1 MLTCYVILKIMLSAP
16 IDLFEV
22 RRLFSKPKLLQDS
35 VFLRRE
41 VAQRMHEKLDLMK
54 IEPKRVLDVGC
65 GEGMDLQALSERF
78 LQAQSILG
86 VDASWHMLNESGFA
100 NSDAAGGLKNLLGRF
115 FSSKQA
121 SHTRPLLVCG
131 DFANLALQ
139 NACIDVL
146 WSNLAIQWHPQPDLV
161 LKEWFRILARNG
173 IVIFSSFGPDTFVEL
188 TQAFAEVDGYPHT
201 LPFVDM
207 HDFGDMLVA
216 AGFATPVMDV
226 ERITLRYQDAQK
238 MLNDVRA
245 LGGNPLSTRRRGLM
259 SKSKMALLC
268 SELEKKRGSDGRI
281 PLTIEVVFGHA
292 FKPVPTKLSSGESI
306 IRFDALKK

>member
-1 MLTCYVILKIMLSAP
+1 MLSAP
-16 IDLFEV
+16 IDLSEV

-54 IEPKRVLDVGC
+54 IEPKRVLDAGC

>member
-1 MLTCYVILKIMLSAP
+1 MLSAP

-54 IEPKRVLDVGC
+54 IEPKRVLDAGC

-188 TQAFAEVDGYPHT
+188 TQAFAEVDDYPHT

>member
-54 IEPKRVLDVGC
+54 IEPKRVLDAGC

>member
-1 MLTCYVILKIMLSAP
+1 MLSAP

-54 IEPKRVLDVGC
+54 IEPKRVLDAGC